1 MASESRVDPVEVAL
15 TGLYDAHYA
24 TLVRV
29 AVLLVHD
36 RESAEDIVQDAFV
49 DMCRRWPRLRDRER
63 AAGYLRTAV
72 VNRSRSVLRHR
83 KVVDRHR
90 SESAG
95 TAPGADDAV
104 LSRSHRESMLDALAE
119 LPRRQREVLV
129 LRYYLDLSESEIA
142 TTLDISTGSVKTHAS
157 RGAATLRDTLE
168 VQR

>member
-1 MASESRVDPVEVAL
+1 MASESPVDPVEVAL

-24 TLVRV
+24 ILVRV

-36 RESAEDIVQDAFV
+36 REGAEDIVQDAFV

-90 SESAG
+90 PESAG
-95 TAPGADDAV
+95 TTPGADDVV
-104 LSRSHRESMLDALAE
+104 LTRSRHESVLDALAD

-142 TTLDISTGSVKTHAS
+142 TTLGISTGSVKTHAS